1 MGFLDELKSRN
12 FSLYAQWLGVISIA
26 CKDSYQVLP
35 SMNINQ
41 EFLLVLIALGVV
53 TLTSNPIFAIIGWVI
68 AFILF
73 FVEVPLCTKFCP
85 TSPRFDSFIARFE
98 NAYFRGAVY
107 IIFSVVMFLSTI
119 INTTVLVVPA
129 VTLLLTFI
137 SYGKFRSDAVM
148 HPHELTQCLG
158 FIVIAA
164 LKKQPYA
171 STKILGGTG
180 VDNVV

>member
-26 CKDSYQVLP
+26 L
-35 SMNINQ
+35 
-41 EFLLVLIALGVV
+41 LIALGVV

-107 IIFSVVMFLSTI
+107 IVFSVVMFLSTI

-137 SYGKFRSDAVM
+137 SY
-148 HPHELTQCLG
+148 
-158 FIVIAA
+158 VIAA